1 MYDKKLKIN
10 FFFFFCFLMLKVRLF
25 AKETY
30 IIIIKFFF
38 LAIFQD
44 PRHTLD
50 PIHLFLIV

>member
-10 FFFFFCFLMLKVRLF
+10 FFFFCFLMLKVRLF

-30 IIIIKFFF
+30 IIIINFFF